1 MNRAGLF
8 VALAIAVIAGGLFA
22 IYPQLD
28 IAISRLMFEQVD
40 PGFVPGPA
48 MTFLR
53 AAARLI
59 VALVAAPAFI
69 AVVLKLVAP
78 KRPMLI
84 PGRAALLMIA
94 TLAIGPGLISNVVLK
109 EHWHRPRPVQVTEF
123 GGSAHF
129 IPWWDPRG
137 DCAANCSFVA
147 GEPSGAF
154 WTIAAASYAPLPWR
168 PLAYGA
174 AITFGLAVGLLRM
187 AAGGHFAS
195 DVVFAGVFT
204 FLVIWLAHARLYR
217 RRNRPSDAAIE
228 NAIAGIVSPGKKA
241 DGRD

>member
-8 VALAIAVIAGGLFA
+8 VVVAIAIIAGAMFA

-28 IAISRLMFEQVD
+28 LAISRLMFEQVD
-40 PGFVPGPA
+40 SGFVPGAA
-48 MTFLR
+48 MKVLR
-53 AAARLI
+53 EAARFV
-59 VALVAAPAFI
+59 VALIAAPAFI
-69 AVVLKLVAP
+69 AVALKLIAP

-94 TLAIGPGLISNVVLK
+94 TLAIGPGLISNAVLK
-109 EHWHRPRPVQVTEF
+109 DHWHRPRPVQVTEF
-123 GGSAHF
+123 GGNSHF
-129 IPWWDPRG
+129 TPWWDPRG
-137 DCAANCSFVA
+137 ECVANCSFVA

-154 WTIAAASYAPLPWR
+154 WTIAAASYAPPPWR

-174 AITFGLAVGLLRM
+174 AIIFGLAVGLLRM

-217 RRNRPSDAAIE
+217 WRNRPSDAAVE
-228 NAIAGIVSPGKKA
+228 NAIARIVSPRQKA

>member
-1 MNRAGLF
+1 MK
-8 VALAIAVIAGGLFA
+8 LASQYVILANAVIAGAVFA
-22 IYPQLD
+22 YYPQLD
-28 IAISRLMFEQVD
+28 FAISRLLFEQVD
-40 PGFVPGPA
+40 PGFVPGAA
-48 MTFLR
+48 MKVLR
-53 AAARLI
+53 EAARLI

-69 AVVLKLVAP
+69 AVALKLIAP

-109 EHWHRPRPVQVTEF
+109 DHWHRPRPVQVTEF

-129 IPWWDPRG
+129 TPWWDPRG
-137 DCAANCSFVA
+137 ECAANCSFVA

-154 WTIAAASYAPLPWR
+154 WTIAAAGYVPPPWR
-168 PLAYGA
+168 PLAYSA
-174 AITFGLAVGLLRM
+174 AIVFGLAVGLLRM

-195 DVVFAGVFT
+195 DVVFAGVVT

-217 RRNRPSDAAIE
+217 WRNAPSDAAIE
-228 NAIAGIVSPGKKA
+228 KAIVRIVSRGKKD